1 MRMDLSTQP
10 RYTIGVAAKL
20 SRCHP
25 QTLRHYEERGLIQP
39 ARNRGNCRLYSEQ
52 DIEQL
57 KRIHRLMDDLG
68 VNLAA
73 VEIILHMR
81 AQILQLQ
88 AELAEVTPKSAP
100 QRARRHAG

>member
-1 MRMDLSTQP
+1 MRVEVATQP

-20 SRCHP
+20 TRCHP
-25 QTLRHYEERGLIQP
+25 QTLRHYEERGLIEPQ
-39 ARNRGNCRLYSEQ
+39 RNRGNCRLYSEQ

-73 VEIILHMR
+73 VEIILNMR
-81 AQILQLQ
+81 SQILRLQ
-88 AELAEVTPKSAP
+88 AQLDEMAAAQGKPRR
-100 QRARRHAG
+100 RAG